1 VFEFEGLS
9 NLRNTPFTFGA
20 PVSSRAICAMNLH
33 RALRILAVL
42 IGGVYLSGCAAPGSS
57 VTIVSVRGTLRSDS
71 GQPLA
76 HTSGEIVLTARQGPD
91 HGLDDFDPG
100 AALSSVAGGQ
110 GNVDKFSFT
119 TDADGSFEQELD
131 GEIHDA
137 SCWIFPP
144 IGCFPRNIEPLAP
157 PFVLLRTQAAP
168 NEMYAIQTS
177 DGRFLIFGSDGQKLP
192 PEQARLSHLSA
203 HAVLEKEGTRTIGV
217 IDIEIRTGGR

>member
-1 VFEFEGLS
+1 
-9 NLRNTPFTFGA
+9 
-20 PVSSRAICAMNLH
+20 MNLN
-33 RALRILAVL
+33 RAFQILAAL
-42 IGGVYLSGCAAPGSS
+42 IVGLYLSGCAVPGSS
-57 VTIVSVRGTLRSDS
+57 VNIVSVRGTLRSDS

-76 HTSGEIVLTARQGPD
+76 HTSGEIVLPPARQGPD
-91 HGLDDFDPG
+91 HGLDDFKPG
-100 AALSSVAGGQ
+100 TALSSVAGGQ
-110 GNVDKFSFT
+110 GNADKFSFT
-119 TDADGSFEQELD
+119 TDADGAFEQAV
-131 GEIHDA
+131 GGAAYSA

-144 IGCFPRNIEPLAP
+144 IGCFPRRDEPLAP

-217 IDIEIRTGGR
+217 IDIEIRAGGR